1 MANAPD
7 FTLVVPAYNEEAE
20 LPQSLPSF
28 KAAME
33 ASGRR
38 GELVVADNNSTD
50 RTAEIAREHGARVV
64 FEAHNQ
70 ISRARNAGARDAEG
84 RYLVFVD
91 ADTLI
96 PPELLAAALANLE
109 SGKCCGGGAAVDFDE
124 YPRKYMRSFVNFW
137 NWLALRRGLA
147 AGSFV
152 YCLRE
157 AFEAVG
163 GFSERVYA
171 AEEILF
177 SRALRNWGKKR
188 DLEFR
193 VITEHP
199 VVTSAR
205 KLKWFNGWQLVWP
218 LIMMTLFP
226 FMILSRRL
234 CSLWYKRPKKPT

>member
-84 RYLVFVD
+84 KHLVFVD

-124 YPRKYMRSFVNFW
+124 
-137 NWLALRRGLA
+137 
-147 AGSFV
+147 
-152 YCLRE
+152 
-157 AFEAVG
+157 
-163 GFSERVYA
+163 
-171 AEEILF
+171 
-177 SRALRNWGKKR
+177 
-188 DLEFR
+188 
-193 VITEHP
+193 
-199 VVTSAR
+199 
-205 KLKWFNGWQLVWP
+205 
-218 LIMMTLFP
+218 
-226 FMILSRRL
+226 
-234 CSLWYKRPKKPT
+234 